1 MASSALQDRISAEI
15 PAPSPARGAGAT
27 LAFGGMSPSAPRLRQ
42 ALVLWMVALRRI
54 TVLVGLMVAALQT
67 ILLPAGLTFVPVFA
81 VALAV
86 SLYNEVGYRLLRS
99 ELPGRVAA
107 IVNAQIALDIIALV
121 LLLHFGGGLTSMGVL
136 FFALPFFAYGAVL
149 PLRHAFF
156 HVALATT
163 ALALLGASEQSGI
176 LAHFGSG
183 EFYRPEAF
191 REWHFVAF
199 VVLAVT
205 AVNALCAYLSHYLGG
220 LLGEQEER
228 SRALASARADLLA
241 RNEREAARVRVLLDV
256 AQHVS
261 AMHSVEALLRS
272 VCDTTVALV
281 RVPRVEIFLWDAER
295 QGLCLAA
302 AHGLDVEPDDGATV
316 RYTADLPIVGR
327 LRAGE
332 VVQFGAAPSHALVA
346 GRVTLPFSRGF
357 AAPMV
362 CRGSFEGA
370 LFVGYDGEE
379 AAGLMELVQGI
390 ARQAA
395 LALANV
401 RTMEQQQEDA
411 EVSRVLLSLSQG
423 LSSCLDEDA
432 LWQLLVRGANE
443 VLELPWSVAA
453 RFDERNGTFTIAGGS
468 GVPQADLDAIGNG
481 RFRLEDF
488 PRLQEA
494 ISRRELLLGD
504 GATVRPLWLP
514 RGWRSGAWIAIPLF
528 RSGWVAGFL
537 AVGRMQDR
545 RALSRRQLRLA
556 EGLGHH
562 ASIALQNA
570 RLVADLEAADRLKSE
585 FVSTMSHELRTP
597 LNVIIGYTEMLRE
610 GAVGPITTGQRELID
625 RLDARGRE
633 LLELIEATL
642 HVGRLEAGR
651 DMVEIC
657 AVPLADLLKAL
668 HTSTAGLPRAPGVAF
683 EWETPEDL
691 GQRIMTDRAKVSLV
705 VRNLVSNAFKF
716 TSQGEVVVRMM
727 VQNEALVI
735 EVSDTGIGI
744 GAEHLPVIFD
754 MFRQVDGSTT
764 RRHGGV
770 GLGLYIVKQFVT
782 RLGGTV
788 DVTSTVG
795 SGSRFRV
802 VLPGV
807 IGDEHRSAA

>member
-1 MASSALQDRISAEI
+1 MVAHLGS
-15 PAPSPARGAGAT
+15 
-27 LAFGGMSPSAPRLRQ
+27 GGFYRLDAYREVGFV
-42 ALVLWMVALRRI
+42 ALVVM
-54 TVLVGLMVAALQT
+54 
-67 ILLPAGLTFVPVFA
+67 
-81 VALAV
+81 
-86 SLYNEVGYRLLRS
+86 
-99 ELPGRVAA
+99 
-107 IVNAQIALDIIALV
+107 
-121 LLLHFGGGLTSMGVL
+121 
-136 FFALPFFAYGAVL
+136 
-149 PLRHAFF
+149 
-156 HVALATT
+156 
-163 ALALLGASEQSGI
+163 
-176 LAHFGSG
+176 
-183 EFYRPEAF
+183 
-191 REWHFVAF
+191 
-199 VVLAVT
+199 AVT
-205 AVNALCAYLSHYLGG
+205 TVDALCAYLSHYLSG
-220 LLGEQEER
+220 LLGEQEGG
-228 SRALASARADLLA
+228 SPGRAAPRAALLA

-261 AMHSVEALLRS
+261 AMHTVEALLRA

-281 RVPRVEIFLWDAER
+281 GVPRVEIFLWDAER

-302 AHGLDVEPDDGATV
+302 AHGLDVEPGAAEV
-316 RYTADLPIVGR
+316 RYTADLPIIGR

-332 VVQFGAAPSHALVA
+332 VVQFGAGPSHALVS
-346 GRVTLPFSRGF
+346 GRVTLPFTRGF

-370 LFVGYDGEE
+370 LFVGYEEEDAGE
-379 AAGLMELVQGI
+379 LVELVQGI

-395 LALANV
+395 LALVNV

-411 EVSRVLLSLSQG
+411 EVSRVLLSLAQG

-432 LWQLLVRGANE
+432 LWQLLVRGASE
-443 VLELPWSVAA
+443 VLDLPWSVAA
-453 RFDERNGTFTIAGGS
+453 RFDERSGTFRITGGH
-468 GVPQADLDAIGNG
+468 GVPEADLEAMGNG

-488 PRLQEA
+488 PRLQDA
-494 ISRRELLLGD
+494 ISRRELLVAD
-504 GATVRPLWLP
+504 GETVRPMWLP
-514 RGWRSGAWIAIPLF
+514 RGWRSGSWIAVQLF

-537 AVGRMQDR
+537 AAGRLTAR
-545 RALSRRQLRLA
+545 HGFSRRQRRLA

-597 LNVIIGYTEMLRE
+597 LNVIIGYTEMLGE
-610 GAVGPITTGQRELID
+610 GAVGPITLGQRELID

-651 DMVEIC
+651 DMVEIS
-657 AVPLADLLKAL
+657 AVALGDLLQVLRA
-668 HTSTAGLPRAPGVAF
+668 STAGLPRAPGVAF

-691 GQRIMTDRAKVSLV
+691 AQRIMTDRAKVSLV

-716 TSQGEVVVRMM
+716 TSEGQVRVRLR
-727 VQNEALVI
+727 VQNDALVI
-735 EVSDTGIGI
+735 EVSDTGVGI
-744 GAEHLPVIFD
+744 GAEHLPIIFD
-754 MFRQVDGSTT
+754 MFRQVDGTTT

-788 DVTSTVG
+788 EVTSTLG
-795 SGSRFRV
+795 RGSRFRV

>member
-1 MASSALQDRISAEI
+1 M
-15 PAPSPARGAGAT
+15 P
-27 LAFGGMSPSAPRLRQ
+27 PSAPHLRRD
-42 ALVLWMVALRRI
+42 LVLWMVALRRI
-54 TVLVGLMVAALQT
+54 TVLAGLSVAVLEKL
-67 ILLPAGLTFVPVFA
+67 LLPDELALVPVLA

-86 SLYNEVGYRLLRS
+86 CIYNEVGGRLLRV
-99 ELPGRVAA
+99 ERPGRIAA
-107 IVNAQIALDIIALV
+107 VVNAQVALDTVSLV
-121 LLLHFGGGLTSMGVL
+121 ALLHFGGGLTSLGVL
-136 FFALPFFAYGAVL
+136 FFAPAFFAYGAVL
-149 PLRHAFF
+149 PLPLAFV
-156 HVALATT
+156 HVALATLE
-163 ALALLGASEQSGI
+163 LALLGVSELGGI
-176 LAHFGSG
+176 VAHFGSG
-183 EFYRPEAF
+183 GFYRPEAYG
-191 REWHFVAF
+191 EWGF
-199 VVLAVT
+199 VVLVIMAVT
-205 AVNALCAYLSHYLGG
+205 TVDALCAYLSHYLSG
-220 LLGEQEER
+220 LLGVQEER
-228 SRALASARADLLA
+228 SRALAAARADLLA
-241 RNEREAARVRVLLDV
+241 RNEREAARVRVLLEV

-261 AMHSVEALLRS
+261 AMHTVEALLRA
-272 VCDTTVALV
+272 VCETTVALV

-302 AHGLDVEPDDGATV
+302 AHGLDVEPGGAAEV
-316 RYTADLPIVGR
+316 RYTADLPIIGR

-332 VVQFGAAPSHALVA
+332 VVQFGAGPSHALVS
-346 GRVTLPFSRGF
+346 GRVALPFRRGF

-362 CRGSFEGA
+362 CRDSFEGA
-370 LFVGYDGEE
+370 LFVGYDEE
-379 AAGLMELVQGI
+379 DAGGLIELVQGI

-395 LALANV
+395 LALVNV
-401 RTMEQQQEDA
+401 RTMEQQQQDA

-432 LWQLLVRGANE
+432 LWQLLVRGASE
-443 VLELPWSVAA
+443 VLELPWSIAA
-453 RFDERNGTFTIAGGS
+453 RFDERSGTFSIAGGN
-468 GVPQADLDAIGNG
+468 GVPQADLDAIGKG

-494 ISRRELLLGD
+494 VSRRELLIGD

-528 RSGWVAGFL
+528 RSGWVAGF
-537 AVGRMQDR
+537 V
-545 RALSRRQLRLA
+545 
-556 EGLGHH
+556 
-562 ASIALQNA
+562 
-570 RLVADLEAADRLKSE
+570 AADRLQSE

-610 GAVGPITTGQRELID
+610 GAVGPITGGQRELID

-651 DMVEIC
+651 DMVEIS
-657 AVPLADLLKAL
+657 AVPIGDLLKAL
-668 HTSTAGLPRAPGVAF
+668 HASTAGLPRAPGVAF

-691 GQRIMTDRAKVSLV
+691 AQRIMTDRAKVSLV

-716 TSQGEVVVRMM
+716 TSDGQVRVRLT

-735 EVSDTGIGI
+735 EVSDTGVGI
-744 GAEHLPVIFD
+744 GAEHLPIIFD
-754 MFRQVDGSTT
+754 MFRQVDGTTT

-788 DVTSTVG
+788 EVTSTLG
-795 SGSRFRV
+795 HGSRFRV

>member
-1 MASSALQDRISAEI
+1 
-15 PAPSPARGAGAT
+15 
-27 LAFGGMSPSAPRLRQ
+27 
-42 ALVLWMVALRRI
+42 
-54 TVLVGLMVAALQT
+54 
-67 ILLPAGLTFVPVFA
+67 
-81 VALAV
+81 
-86 SLYNEVGYRLLRS
+86 
-99 ELPGRVAA
+99 
-107 IVNAQIALDIIALV
+107 
-121 LLLHFGGGLTSMGVL
+121 
-136 FFALPFFAYGAVL
+136 
-149 PLRHAFF
+149 
-156 HVALATT
+156 
-163 ALALLGASEQSGI
+163 
-176 LAHFGSG
+176 
-183 EFYRPEAF
+183 
-191 REWHFVAF
+191 
-199 VVLAVT
+199 
-205 AVNALCAYLSHYLGG
+205 
-220 LLGEQEER
+220 
-228 SRALASARADLLA
+228 
-241 RNEREAARVRVLLDV
+241 
-256 AQHVS
+256 
-261 AMHSVEALLRS
+261 
-272 VCDTTVALV
+272 V

-302 AHGLDVEPDDGATV
+302 AHGLDVEPDGAAEV
-316 RYTADLPIVGR
+316 RYTADLPIIGR

-332 VVQFGAAPSHALVA
+332 VVQFGAGPSHALVS
-346 GRVTLPFSRGF
+346 GRVALPFSRGF

-370 LFVGYDGEE
+370 LFVGYDEE
-379 AAGLMELVQGI
+379 DAGGLIELVQGI

-395 LALANV
+395 LALVNV
-401 RTMEQQQEDA
+401 RTMEQQQQDA

-432 LWQLLVRGANE
+432 LWQLLVRGASE
-443 VLELPWSVAA
+443 VLELPWSIAA
-453 RFDERNGTFTIAGGS
+453 RFDERSGTFSIAGGN

-494 ISRRELLLGD
+494 ITRRELLIGD

-528 RSGWVAGFL
+528 RSGWVAGFI
-537 AVGRMQDR
+537 AAGRLQDR
-545 RALSRRQLRLA
+545 RAIDRRQLRLA

-610 GAVGPITTGQRELID
+610 GAVGPITGGQRELID

-651 DMVEIC
+651 DMVEIS
-657 AVPLADLLKAL
+657 AVPIGDLLKAL
-668 HTSTAGLPRAPGVAF
+668 HASTAGLPRAPGVAF

-691 GQRIMTDRAKVSLV
+691 AQRIMTDRAKVSLV

-716 TSQGEVVVRMM
+716 TSDGRVRVRLK

-735 EVSDTGIGI
+735 EVSDTGVGI
-744 GAEHLPVIFD
+744 GAEHLPIIFD
-754 MFRQVDGSTT
+754 MFRQVDGTTT

-788 DVTSTVG
+788 EVTSTLG
-795 SGSRFRV
+795 HGTRFRV